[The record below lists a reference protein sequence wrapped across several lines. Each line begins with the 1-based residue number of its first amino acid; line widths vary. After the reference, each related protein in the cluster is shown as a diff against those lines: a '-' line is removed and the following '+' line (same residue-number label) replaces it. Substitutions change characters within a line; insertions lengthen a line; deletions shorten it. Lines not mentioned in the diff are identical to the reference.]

1 MISRRTLRRIVGGVV
16 ADPDLRWWGS
26 GSGSSRACGVASVGV
41 SPVVEA
47 AIPLLPRLPEVFST
61 GVDNDGQ
68 PR

>member
-16 ADPDLRWWGS
+16 VNLDLRWWGS
-26 GSGSSRACGVASVGV
+26 GFGSPRALDVTSVGV
-41 SPVVEA
+41 SPVIEA
-47 AIPLLPRLPEVFST
+47 AIPLSPRVLEVFST